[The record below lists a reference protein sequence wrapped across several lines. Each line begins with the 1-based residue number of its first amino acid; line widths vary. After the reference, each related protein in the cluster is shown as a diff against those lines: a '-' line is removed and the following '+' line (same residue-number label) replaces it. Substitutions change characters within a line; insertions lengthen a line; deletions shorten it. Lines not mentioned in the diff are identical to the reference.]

1 MITFESQINRNLYEQ
16 ADTPSFSFCLSHCAC
31 GGFWSQRQCILRLK
45 GIKGDKTAKFHFVEL
60 MDRRTFLKKYML
72 SMAALPAGLRPGHTA
87 TASSID
93 LKDRHLNQLNMKK
106 IIIVDGGPRRNMNTA
121 QMLRKVAEGA
131 LSLGE
136 KIEVKTVRLYDLDYK
151 GCMSC
156 MACKIKGRA
165 SNVCKFK
172 DGLTTVLEEIAQA
185 DALVLG
191 SPIYFGDVT
200 GQMRT
205 FLERLAFPW
214 LSYNDYSLTAP
225 KRMPVLLVET
235 MNGTPE
241 RNNSNGYGSMEYSI
255 TAALGKPE
263 RLVAYNTYQVKN
275 YDRYELAGFSEEAK
289 RQWRD
294 SHWEEDLLN
303 SFNAGCRIARQI
315 IGLSQ

>member
-1 MITFESQINRNLYEQ
+1 
-16 ADTPSFSFCLSHCAC
+16 
-31 GGFWSQRQCILRLK
+31 
-45 GIKGDKTAKFHFVEL
+45 
-60 MDRRTFLKKYML
+60 MDRRTFLKKYTLCM
-72 SMAALPAGLRPGHTA
+72 SALPAGLLLGHPA
-87 TASSID
+87 IASYID
-93 LKDRHLNQLNMKK
+93 LEDRHLNYLNMKK
-106 IIIVDGGPRRNMNTA
+106 IIIIDGGPRRNMNTA
-121 QMLRKVAEGA
+121 QMLQKVAEGA
-131 LSLGE
+131 LSFGDN
-136 KIEVKTVRLYDLDYK
+136 IDVKTIRLYNLDYK

-172 DGLTTVLEEIAQA
+172 DALTPVLEEIAQA

-214 LSYNDYSLTAP
+214 LSYNDYSMTAP

-275 YDRYELAGFSEEAK
+275 YDRYELAGFSEEVK

-294 SHWEEDLLN
+294 SHWEEDLR
-303 SFNAGCRIARQI
+303 NAFDAGRRIAGQI
-315 IGLSQ
+315 TGLSQ